1 MSRYPLSAR
10 LIHWAM
16 AALLLSQLCLGVAM
30 VGRWAPWTTPAV
42 QLHKA
47 LGVIALV
54 LVLLRLANRLRFRAP
69 PLPRDLPAIQR
80 VAARASHWA
89 LYGLMFALPLTGWA
103 MQGAAGLPVR
113 VGGMVLPTLVSA
125 DLARYGLLREL
136 HAWLAYGLL
145 SLVLLHAAAALHH
158 AWVRR
163 DGVFSHMAL
172 WRRHRAAPGAASA
185 DRETR

>member
-30 VGRWAPWTTPAV
+30 VGRWEPWTTPAV

-69 PLPRDLPAIQR
+69 PLPRDLPAMQR
-80 VAARASHWA
+80 MAARASHWA
-89 LYGLMFALPLTGWA
+89 LYSLMVALPLTGWA

-113 VGGMVLPTLVSA
+113 VAGVVLPSLVSA
-125 DLARYGLLREL
+125 HLARYGMLREL

-145 SLVLLHAAAALHH
+145 ALVLLHVGAALHH

-163 DGVFSHMAL
+163 DEVFAHMAL
-172 WRRHRAAPGAASA
+172 WRRGHQLPTPADAGTDAS
-185 DRETR
+185 

>member
-69 PLPRDLPAIQR
+69 PLPHDLPAIQR

-89 LYGLMFALPLTGWA
+89 L
-103 MQGAAGLPVR
+103 
-113 VGGMVLPTLVSA
+113 
-125 DLARYGLLREL
+125 
-136 HAWLAYGLL
+136 
-145 SLVLLHAAAALHH
+145 
-158 AWVRR
+158 
-163 DGVFSHMAL
+163 
-172 WRRHRAAPGAASA
+172 
-185 DRETR
+185 